1 MIENYTKEELIKI
14 LTAHE
19 KQKQTAQKFQQEN
32 PGYRLC
38 AASKQRAAR
47 IGMEFSLTPEDI
59 KIPNKCPLLGV
70 ELTNI
75 IGQGRQQYNPS
86 VDRIDSTKGYTPD
99 NIWVISDLANRMKQ
113 EATREQLIMFAEGIL
128 KLYKE
133 NHEH

>member
-1 MIENYTKEELIKI
+1 
-14 LTAHE
+14 
-19 KQKQTAQKFQQEN
+19 
-32 PGYRLC
+32 
-38 AASKQRAAR
+38 
-47 IGMEFSLTPEDI
+47 
-59 KIPNKCPLLGV
+59 V